1 MGWHGDLFDRGAES
15 REALRAIA
23 HLRLN
28 VGLALGRAEALLDH
42 ANAKIADPMVE
53 GVEIGRH
60 LGRILSRVEAVGPGD
75 DRLRENRV
83 LAL

>member
-23 HLRLN
+23 HLRLD

-53 GVEIGRH
+53 V
-60 LGRILSRVEAVGPGD
+60 SR
-75 DRLRENRV
+75 
-83 LAL
+83 